1 MKPRWKKVIADFW
14 ENKAR
19 SLLIIASISIGIF
32 AVGVVGVGF
41 YVIPESMVAT
51 YLSTNPAN
59 IQIQTDPFDEGL
71 IQSIQKLK
79 GVNEVAGRTT
89 VTAKVKNPETGDWLS
104 FNIIAVE
111 DLSNQRIKILEPQSG
126 KTIPEK
132 NELLISKD
140 SLETLPV
147 SPGSSI
153 LVELSDGTQRNFTV
167 AGTVIDYSSDLAIT
181 FNERTG
187 FINQETLDYFYLPR
201 KFNTLLVTVSGDQ
214 NDLANIETVASYVN
228 NEVENTGRRILSQ
241 SIARSIDQPFA
252 NYTDAL
258 SVIISFIGLFILIL
272 SSSLIVNTMNALMAQ
287 HVRQIGVIK
296 LIGGLRNQVIGMYLA
311 LVIVFSIISFLIALP
326 ASAFVGRILAAN
338 TLPALNGKL
347 FTTDLFIFIPEV
359 ILIQGLVALLIPFL
373 AAMKPIIQGA
383 SVPINKA
390 LTSNLINHAIKPGKF
405 DLWLDTMRNK
415 SGIITLGIRNT
426 FRQKGRLFLT
436 IFTLSLGCAIFISV
450 FNVELSLTNQIDKVL
465 QYNQAD
471 IFINLDRNYPLE
483 EINYQLQQIP
493 GVEYSEAWLATTA
506 LLQTSSK
513 TENVLLVAP
522 PDASSLVERVVNFG
536 RWVLP
541 NEKNAIVVNDAFWN
555 TFPLLKP
562 GDQIVLEI
570 SGKEAYWT
578 VVGIFH
584 YTGLDQKY
592 AFTSFNSLAEVL
604 NTHSHALSYRVVS
617 QEHDLN
623 YQMKMATLINQHLT
637 ASGYRVN
644 SITAREEIV
653 KQGLEKIEILIYLL
667 LFLSVLTGIVG
678 GIGLSGTLSLN
689 VMERTAEIGI
699 LRAVGAYNS
708 VIIRLVTFESLFIG
722 LTSYMIGI
730 LASLPIS
737 FVLTNLVNQAIFGA
751 PSELVITP
759 KGIILWLFILIILS
773 LIASYIPARNASR
786 LTIREVLAYE

>member
-1 MKPRWKKVIADFW
+1 MKPRWKKVFADFW

-19 SLLIIASISIGIF
+19 SFLIIASISIGIF
-32 AVGVVGVGF
+32 AVGVVGVGYF
-41 YVIPESMVAT
+41 VIPESMEAT

-59 IQIQTDPFDEGL
+59 IQIQTDPFDEDL
-71 IQSIQKLK
+71 IKSIQKIK
-79 GVNEVAGRTT
+79 GVKDVAGRTT
-89 VTAKVKNPETGDWLS
+89 ITAKVKNPKTSDWLS
-104 FNIIAVE
+104 FSIIAVE
-111 DLSNQRIKILEPQSG
+111 DLSDQRIKVLELRSG
-126 KTIPEK
+126 KLIPGK
-132 NELLISKD
+132 NELLISED

-153 LVELSDGTQRNFTV
+153 IVELPDGTQRNFAI

-181 FNERTG
+181 FNQRTG
-187 FINQETLDYFYLPR
+187 FINLETLDYLYLPR
-201 KFNTLLVTVSGDQ
+201 QYNSLLVTVSGDA
-214 NDLANIETVASYVN
+214 NDLANIEAVASLVN
-228 NEVENTGRRILSQ
+228 KEIKNTGRRILSQ
-241 SIARSIDQPFA
+241 SVARSIDQPFA

-311 LVIVFSIISFLIALP
+311 LVFFFSLISFLIAIP
-326 ASAFVGRILAAN
+326 ASAYVGRMLAAN

-347 FTTDLFIFIPEV
+347 FTSNLFIFLPEV
-359 ILIQGLVALLIPFL
+359 IIIQGFVAVLIPIL

-383 SVPINKA
+383 SVPIHKA
-390 LTSNLINHAIKPGKF
+390 LTSSLINQAVKPGKF
-405 DLWLDTMRNK
+405 DLWLDSIRYK
-415 SGIITLGIRNT
+415 SGIITLGFRNT
-426 FRQKGRLFLT
+426 FRQKGRLLLT

-471 IFINLDRNYPLE
+471 IFLNLERNYPIE
-483 EINYQLQQIP
+483 EINQQLQQVP
-493 GVEYSEAWLATTA
+493 GVEFSEAWLATTA

-513 TENVLLVAP
+513 TENVLFVAP
-522 PDASSLVERVVNFG
+522 PEESSLVKRVVNYG

-541 NEKNAIVVNDAFWN
+541 DEKNTIVVNDAFWN
-555 TFPLLKP
+555 TFSLLKP
-562 GDQIVLEI
+562 GDQIVLEVA
-570 SGKEAYWT
+570 GKEAYWT

-592 AFTSFNSLAEVL
+592 AFSSFNSLAEVL
-604 NTHSHALSYRVVS
+604 NTHSHALSYRVVT
-617 QEHDLN
+617 QQHDLN
-623 YQMKMATLINQHLT
+623 YQMEMATLIDQHLT
-637 ASGYRVN
+637 ASGYRVS

-653 KQGLEKIEILIYLL
+653 KQGLEKIQILIYLL

-699 LRAVGAYNS
+699 LRAIGAYNS
-708 VIIRLVTFESLFIG
+708 VIIRLVTFESLIIG
-722 LTSYMIGI
+722 LTSYVIGI
-730 LASLPIS
+730 LVSLPIS
-737 FVLTNLVNQAIFGA
+737 YVLTNLVNRAIFGA
-751 PSELVITP
+751 GSDLVITP
-759 KGIILWLFILIILS
+759 KGFILWFFILIFLS

>member
-1 MKPRWKKVIADFW
+1 MKPRWKKVFADFW

-19 SLLIIASISIGIF
+19 TFLIIASISIGIF
-32 AVGVVGVGF
+32 AVGVVGVGYF
-41 YVIPESMVAT
+41 VIPESMEAT

-59 IQIQTDPFDEGL
+59 IQIQTDPFDEDL
-71 IQSIQKLK
+71 IKSIQKIK
-79 GVNEVAGRTT
+79 GVKDVAGRTT
-89 VTAKVKNPETGDWLS
+89 ITAKVKNPKTGDWLS
-104 FNIIAVE
+104 FSIIAVE
-111 DLSNQRIKILEPQSG
+111 DLSDQHIKILEHQSG
-126 KTIPEK
+126 KLIPDE
-132 NELLISKD
+132 NELLITED

-153 LVELSDGTQRNFTV
+153 IVEMSDGTQRNFAV

-181 FNERTG
+181 FNQRTG
-187 FINQETLDYFYLPR
+187 FMNLESLDYLYLPR
-201 KFNTLLVTVSGDQ
+201 QYNTLLVTVSGDP
-214 NDLANIETVASYVN
+214 NNLANIETVASFVN
-228 NEVENTGRRILSQ
+228 KEIKNTGCRILSQ
-241 SIARSIDQPFA
+241 SVARSIDQPFA

-296 LIGGLRNQVIGMYLA
+296 LIGGLRNQVIGMYLT
-311 LVIVFSIISFLIALP
+311 LVIFFSLVSFLIAIP
-326 ASAFVGRILAAN
+326 ASAYVGRMLAAN

-347 FTTDLFIFIPEV
+347 FTTNLFIFLPEV
-359 ILIQGLVALLIPFL
+359 IIIQGFVAVLIPIL

-383 SVPINKA
+383 SVPIHKA
-390 LTSNLINHAIKPGKF
+390 LTSNLINQAVKPGKF
-405 DLWLDTMRNK
+405 DLWLDNIRNK

-426 FRQKGRLFLT
+426 FRQKGRLLLT

-471 IFINLDRNYPLE
+471 IFLNLERNYPIE
-483 EINYQLQQIP
+483 EINQQLQQVP
-493 GVEYSEAWLATTA
+493 GVKFSEAWLATTA

-513 TENVLLVAP
+513 TENVLFVAP
-522 PDASSLVERVVNFG
+522 PEESTLVKRVVNYG

-541 NEKNAIVVNDAFWN
+541 DEKNTIVVNDAFLN

-570 SGKEAYWT
+570 AGKEAYWT

-592 AFTSFNSLAEVL
+592 AFSSFNNLAEVL
-604 NTHSHALSYRVVS
+604 NTRSHALSYRVVT
-617 QEHDLN
+617 QQHDLN
-623 YQMKMATLINQHLT
+623 YQMEMATLINQHLA
-637 ASGYRVN
+637 ASGYRVS

-653 KQGLEKIEILIYLL
+653 KQGLEKIQILIYLL

-699 LRAVGAYNS
+699 LRAIGAYNS
-708 VIIRLVTFESLFIG
+708 VIIRLVTFESFIIG
-722 LTSYMIGI
+722 LTSYVIGI

-751 PSELVITP
+751 GSDLVVTT
-759 KGIILWLFILIILS
+759 KGFILWFFILIFLS

>member
-536 RWVLP
+536 RWVQP
-541 NEKNAIVVNDAFWN
+541 DEKNAIVVNDAFWN

-623 YQMKMATLINQHLT
+623 YQMKMATLINQHMT

-722 LTSYMIGI
+722 LTSYVIGI

-751 PSELVITP
+751 PSQLVITP